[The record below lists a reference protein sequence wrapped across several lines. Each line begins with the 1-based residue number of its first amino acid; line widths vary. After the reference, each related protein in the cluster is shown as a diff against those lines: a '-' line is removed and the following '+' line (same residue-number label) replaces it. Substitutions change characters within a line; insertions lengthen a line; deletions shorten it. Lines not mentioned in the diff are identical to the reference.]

1 MKALLDRW
9 NRWGTAR
16 LDPGLSRDVTAHID
30 PFLDSP
36 EVVALIG
43 PRRAGKSTVLYQL
56 MDRLEARGVPP
67 TAMLHLNLEDPSL
80 AFDELD
86 RERGLALLDQV
97 YETWRREVHPKGR
110 GWLFLDEVQRVP
122 GWERWVRARKETEP
136 IKVFVTGSSSALLSR
151 DLGTLLT
158 GRHISFE
165 VLPLGLTEILRFR
178 GLDADTCDPA
188 TLHAA
193 LLDLLRW
200 GGFPEVVLATDDR
213 RREALLRQY
222 FEDLLYKDV
231 ALRHQ
236 VRDLPMLRA
245 LAVHLLASTAS
256 LVSFQRLAGI
266 FGVSVELVRTY
277 CGYLSDAWLI
287 ELVPYYTLKTAERLR
302 HPQKVHALD
311 AGLRNAVVLSAG
323 ADWGRLAESAVYGAL
338 RRLTAHGL
346 HYWQGRGEVD
356 LIVRRADRVEAA
368 IQVLWEGWDR
378 VEVHA
383 REAAALH
390 EAAERFP
397 GARLVVVSGAGEAGT
412 MGLGRVLMAPG
423 TLLLGD

>member
-1 MKALLDRW
+1 MKPLLDRW

-16 LDPGLSRDVTAHID
+16 LDPGLPRDITASID

-43 PRRAGKSTVLYQL
+43 PRRAGKSTVLYQI
-56 MDRLEARGVPP
+56 MDKLEARSVPP

-80 AFDELD
+80 AFDELSRD
-86 RERGLALLDQV
+86 SGLALLDRV
-97 YETWRREVHPKGR
+97 YETWRREVHPKGS

-122 GWERWVRARKETEP
+122 GWERWVRARKDTEA
-136 IKVFVTGSSSALLSR
+136 IKVFVTGSSSSLLSR

-165 VLPLGLTEILRFR
+165 VLPLGFSEILRFR
-178 GLDADTCDPA
+178 GIDVHTCDPA
-188 TLHAA
+188 TLHAT
-193 LLDLLRW
+193 LLDMLRW

-245 LAVHLLASTAS
+245 LAVHLLSNTAS
-256 LVSFQRLAGI
+256 LISYQRLAGI
-266 FGVSVELVRTY
+266 FGVSVDLVRTY
-277 CGYLSDAWLI
+277 CGHLCDAWLI
-287 ELVPYYTLKTAERLR
+287 ELVPYYTLKTSERLR

-311 AGLRNAVVLSAG
+311 AGLRNAIVMSAG

-338 RRLTAHGL
+338 RRVTAHGL

-378 VEVHA
+378 IEVHA

-397 GARLVVVSGAGEAGT
+397 GARLSVVSAAGE
-412 MGLGRVLMAPG
+412 PG
-423 TLLLGD
+423 TTPLSTALLSPTTLLQAP